1 MEITLPARR
10 VTLRRSLSSRRAASA
25 GLCYAWAPM
34 RPQLKTP
41 RSLGLALAV
50 PLAWWCSVSCKGDG
64 RETVIG
70 TSQGIEQTPTEPL
83 RAPVA
88 TDAGSD
94 GAEDEEEEEEE
105 LEDAE
110 VAPPPDIST
119 LHGNTR
125 KGPAPLGLTLDVA
138 EKGPNMPWAV
148 AIVNDGEEPVN
159 LVADARLLW
168 FEVVVPGKR
177 QKVTCRLPEAQ
188 FPDVAEQRLT
198 VTLQPGEG
206 VVEAFDPRLYCFAG
220 SGQRA
225 LVPGAVVT
233 PYFGWKEQNK
243 NRTVWQRGRRTRP
256 AEEKPFVA
264 ERAPEAQEDE
274 EAESTPAAADAGAG
288 ATADGNRALKRIAGQ
303 PFGLRS
309 EYKEWSSTR
318 LADDDK
324 LRQHPGPLELRLTQ
338 GSDAQSERNA
348 TVSLSVKNRS
358 PDKQTVFFRREH
370 VSFEVVGPDGI
381 VTCDP
386 QPDAR
391 APDIQAFSTLRKNGA
406 IAATSRM
413 IELCPQ
419 DTFRRPGLYLVHA
432 RFDATHT
439 GEEFDLNGFT
449 GRVVS
454 LSPATVRIRTSET
467 AFLYKQPMRT
477 VPIVKGKSAR
487 AARSAASPAE
497 E

>member
-1 MEITLPARR
+1 M
-10 VTLRRSLSSRRAASA
+10 
-25 GLCYAWAPM
+25 
-34 RPQLKTP
+34 
-41 RSLGLALAV
+41 
-50 PLAWWCSVSCKGDG
+50 
-64 RETVIG
+64 
-70 TSQGIEQTPTEPL
+70 EQTPTEPL
-83 RAPVA
+83 RTPAA

-94 GAEDEEEEEEE
+94 AAEEEEEEEEE

-110 VAPPPDIST
+110 LVPAPDIST
-119 LHGNTR
+119 LHGSTR

-148 AIVNDGEEPVN
+148 AIVNEGEQPVS

-188 FPDVAEQRLT
+188 FPNLAEQRLT
-198 VTLQPGEG
+198 VTLHPGEG
-206 VVEAFDPRLYCFAG
+206 VVEAFDPRLYCFAAG
-220 SGQRA
+220 GQRA

-243 NRTVWQRGRRTRP
+243 TVWQRGRRARQ
-256 AEEKPFVA
+256 AEQKPFVA
-264 ERAPEAQEDE
+264 ERAPEERADE
-274 EAESTPAAADAGAG
+274 EAQSAPAVADAGAPL
-288 ATADGNRALKRIAGQ
+288 DGDGSLKRIAGQ

-318 LADDDK
+318 LVDDDK

-348 TVSLSVKNRS
+348 TVSLSLKNRS
-358 PDKQTVFFRREH
+358 PDKQTVYFRREH

-386 QPDAR
+386 QPDER
-391 APDIQAFSTLRKNGA
+391 APDIQAFSTVRKNGA
-406 IAATSRM
+406 ITATSRM

-432 RFDATHT
+432 RFDAAHS
-439 GEEFDLNGFT
+439 GEQFDLNGFT

-477 VPIVKGKSAR
+477 VPIAKGKSAG
-487 AARSAASPAE
+487 AARSVAPSAE